1 VPDRVPKTRL
11 QVAAV
16 ALALVATPIALA
28 ACSSGPSATS
38 GSGSGAGGG
47 ATAAVAK
54 APAAFCEQLT
64 GVLADGPDPDADPV
78 GYALSQIMPL
88 QGLHTSDSSAMATV
102 SSLADADQALVNANG
117 ADKSATATIKHD
129 DAALDRVCPGAAS

>member
-1 VPDRVPKTRL
+1 LRTRHRRL
-11 QVAAV
+11 TLLTIPLLAAP
-16 ALALVATPIALA
+16 LGLA
-28 ACSSGPSATS
+28 ACSSGSSS
-38 GSGSGAGGG
+38 GSGSSASGG
-47 ATAAVAK
+47 AAI
-54 APAAFCEQLT
+54 APAALCEQLN
-64 GVLADGPDPDADPV
+64 GVFSDGPDPDADPV